1 MDTVDSVDLR
11 AIEKLKRDMGRSLME
26 ALEDPETLEI
36 MLNPDGKLWREKF
49 GQPMFCMGTVPVQ
62 RSKTIIQTIAGFHK
76 KIIDSNS
83 PFLECELPID
93 GSRFAGQLP
102 PLVAGPTFA
111 IRKKASRIFL
121 LDEYVDKG
129 VMTRVQADFICRAIA
144 AHKNILVIGAHGQT
158 GRQVVAQLKENADF
172 TPVAGV
178 RSQSQVKEFTDQGI
192 EVRVVDVR
200 QSVTEIKKSLDNIDA
215 IVISIGG
222 GWMVDLDG
230 KVKIYQAAEQAGI
243 KRVVLVSAGA
253 IQHFHDEKKLAWM
266 DEWEEYS
273 AAMYYADILL
283 QQSNLDYTIV
293 RPENLTNEPGT
304 GKVTIGDYL
313 PHNYIS
319 RANVS
324 TVIVDSL
331 GNDNTIRKAFD
342 VEDGATPVSQA
353 IEKI

>member
-1 MDTVDSVDLR
+1 M
-11 AIEKLKRDMGRSLME
+11 
-26 ALEDPETLEI
+26 
-36 MLNPDGKLWREKF
+36 
-49 GQPMFCMGTVPVQ
+49 
-62 RSKTIIQTIAGFHK
+62 
-76 KIIDSNS
+76 
-83 PFLECELPID
+83 
-93 GSRFAGQLP
+93 
-102 PLVAGPTFA
+102 
-111 IRKKASRIFL
+111 
-121 LDEYVDKG
+121 
-129 VMTRVQADFICRAIA
+129 
-144 AHKNILVIGAHGQT
+144 KNILVIGAHGQT

-192 EVRVVDVR
+192 EARVVDVR

-283 QQSNLDYTIV
+283 QQSSLDYTIV

-313 PHNYIS
+313 PHNYTS
-319 RANVS
+319 RANVA
-324 TVIVDSL
+324 TLIVDSL

-342 VEDGATPVSQA
+342 VEDGDTPVSRA
-353 IEKI
+353 IEEI